1 MELIKNI
8 AAIVGCISAIIA
20 LIGTV
25 VRPVRKKFVNWIR
38 HTSEATET
46 SVAIQELNKTI
57 TALGEKIDAVESKV
71 DKVAEHSKESDSKL
85 LERMDDIDKRIE
97 TLDKRVFENERDRIK
112 AELSEYASRCARN
125 IKIYPE
131 EMTHINEIY
140 YKYHEVLGCNS
151 FGTKMYDII
160 VDYYDHQEWLTS

>member
-1 MELIKNI
+1 MGDLKMELIKNI
-8 AAIVGCISAIIA
+8 AAVVGCISAIIA
-20 LIGTV
+20 LIGMV
-25 VRPVRKKFVNWIR
+25 IKPVRKRFVNWIR

-46 SVAIQELNKTI
+46 SMAIQELNKTI
-57 TALGEKIDAVESKV
+57 TTLGEKIDAV
-71 DKVAEHSKESDSKL
+71 AENSKETDSKI
-85 LERMDDIDKRIE
+85 LERMDNLDKSIE

-160 VDYYDHQEWLTS
+160 VDYYDNQEWLTS